1 MRIGVIGPIWQT
13 IPPSGYG
20 GSEVVVHNLVEGLVD
35 LGHEVTLFAAGGS
48 KTQAR
53 LISVVDR
60 PVLEIKG
67 KFDFTDPS
75 YDLLNASEA
84 FVASKEFEVLHNAVG
99 YQLLPFTPFAECP
112 VLHMS
117 HSSIREYIALV
128 DHYQK
133 ANYVSISNA
142 QRSLHPKANYLATI
156 YHGIDTKKYTIGSSK
171 EDFLLF
177 IGRIMPEKGVHLAI
191 EAAKQSKHKLVIAGI
206 VDERDKQY
214 FTEQI
219 EPQIDGKQI
228 VFFGP
233 ADEEQKID
241 LMQRAQA
248 HLFPTQWDEAFGLV
262 MIEAMACG
270 TPTVGWDKGALP
282 EVIKEGKTGFVVSSV
297 EEMAAAIKKVSAI
310 DAKVCRVEAVERFSR
325 SAMARGYE
333 AIYKKLIN

>member
-1 MRIGVIGPIWQT
+1 MRIGIIGPIWQT

-20 GSEVVVHNLVEGLVD
+20 GSEIVVHNLVEGLVE

-48 KTQAR
+48 KTNAR

-67 KFDFTDPS
+67 RFDFTDPS

-84 FVASKEFEVLHNAVG
+84 FVASKGFEVLHNAVG

-117 HSSIREYIALV
+117 HSSIREYVALTS
-128 DHYQK
+128 HYRE
-133 ANYVSISNA
+133 ANYISISNA

-156 YHGIDTKKYTIGSSK
+156 YHGIDTNKYVPSGKK
-171 EDFLLF
+171 EEFLLF
-177 IGRIMPEKGVHLAI
+177 IGRIMPEKGVHLAV
-191 EAAKQSKHKLVIAGI
+191 EAAKQGGKKLIIAGI

-214 FTEQI
+214 FTEQV
-219 EPQIDGKQI
+219 EPWVDGKQI
-228 VFFGP
+228 IYFGS
-233 ADEEQKID
+233 ANEDQKID

-262 MIEAMACG
+262 TIEAMACG
-270 TPTVGWDKGALP
+270 TPTIGWNKGAVP

-297 EEMAAAIKKVSAI
+297 KEMTAAIKQVGAL
-310 DAKVCRVEAVERFSR
+310 DAKVCRAEAVERFSR

-333 AIYKKLIN
+333 AVYKNLIN